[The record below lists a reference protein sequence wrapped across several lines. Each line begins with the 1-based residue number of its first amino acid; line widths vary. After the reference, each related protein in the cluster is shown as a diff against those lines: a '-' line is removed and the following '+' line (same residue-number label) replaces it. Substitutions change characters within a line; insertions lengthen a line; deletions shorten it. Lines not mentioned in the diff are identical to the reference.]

1 MSRLDGSFLVRCWRL
16 GRGEQRFEVE
26 FIQSG
31 ERTVV
36 ASLAAAC
43 TWIDDRA
50 GPRADERTAAG
61 ENSPRAEGGEHDA

>member
-26 FIQSG
+26 YIQSG

-43 TWIDDRA
+43 AWIDARA
-50 GPRADERTAAG
+50 GTRADERIAAG
-61 ENSPRAEGGEHDA
+61 ENGPGAEGGEHDA